1 MSKPKVV
8 LELSA
13 WDLSVL
19 TGCLSWAVE
28 SVKEPDIKNAINDL
42 TQRCVEGL
50 RALGR
55 EEAETPSQKENPDGQ
70 KG

>member
-19 TGCLSWAVE
+19 TGCLSWARD
-28 SVKEPDIKNAINDL
+28 SVKEEQIQASITDL
-42 TQRCVEGL
+42 IQKCVDGL
-50 RALGR
+50 RALGK
-55 EEAETPSQKENPDGQ
+55 EEAETPDQKETNDGQ